1 MSWLRAQL
9 VDVSSCRLVMSAIVG
24 EKLEGFPKQDE
35 LKCVF
40 VEHEIEEEEFGV
52 QDDGFPILSVYERIR
67 GLPVPP
73 KGLRAAR
80 CACLFA
86 YVDYPCLRKDCAL
99 HGALRFRSVCGVF

>member
-1 MSWLRAQL
+1 M
-9 VDVSSCRLVMSAIVG
+9 DVSSCRLVMCAIVG

-52 QDDGFPILSVYERIR
+52 PDDGFPILSVYERIR

-80 CACLFA
+80 CAFLRTWTTRASERTARCTARCVFA
-86 YVDYPCLRKDCAL
+86 R
-99 HGALRFRSVCGVF
+99 